1 MLDALDI
8 ITHPSAYAMF
18 CYIATL
24 MAVVGIVAVICEPR
38 KPIPAYVPAAYDD
51 LA

>member
-8 ITHPSAYAMF
+8 LMHPSVYAMV

-24 MAVVGIVAVICEPR
+24 MAVVGITAVICER
-38 KPIPAYVPAAYDD
+38 
-51 LA
+51 